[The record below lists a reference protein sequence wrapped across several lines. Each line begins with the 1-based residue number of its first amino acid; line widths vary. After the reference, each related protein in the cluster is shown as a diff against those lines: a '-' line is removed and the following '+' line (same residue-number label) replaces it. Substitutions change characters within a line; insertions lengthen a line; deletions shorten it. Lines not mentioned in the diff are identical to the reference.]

1 MKKIIKIIVS
11 ATLIGFLLYK
21 VDWENIY
28 KTIRV
33 SDIKIIAIT
42 FFILVGQFPIS
53 ALKWKKSLEI
63 HDLNFSFLFLQKI
76 LCIGFFFNNFLP
88 TSIGGDGYRVLKTMP
103 GEGTKSRG
111 VSAVLLERILGLA
124 ALLFLGF
131 LGAILLFNEFNAPAI
146 RFYIIGWVI
155 IFGFIALVQYLRS
168 RDAFGSI
175 FSRLDSIKP
184 MDAIFHNIQYIK
196 NGGARLFDV
205 IKISFVFQLLAIT
218 SIYLLF
224 NAVGAKTGYAACAF
238 IAAFTG
244 IASILPVSINGIGV
258 VEGSFVFSAMQV
270 GMGYE
275 QSLIVAFILRI
286 LTIPLSLICGMIYF
300 YESSRS

>member
-21 VDWENIY
+21 VDWGNISR
-28 KTIRV
+28 TIRI
-33 SDIKIIAIT
+33 SDIKIIAVT

-53 ALKWKKSLEI
+53 VLKWKKSLEI
-63 HDLNFSFLFLQKI
+63 HDLRFSFLFLQKI

-103 GEGTKSRG
+103 GEGAKSRG
-111 VSAVLLERILGLA
+111 ISAVLLERILGLG
-124 ALLFLGF
+124 ALMVLGF
-131 LGAILLFNEFNAPAI
+131 LGALLVLRDFDTPAI
-146 RFYIIGWVI
+146 RFYVIGWVMI
-155 IFGFIALVQYLRS
+155 SLVIALFQYLRS
-168 RDAFGSI
+168 RGAFVSI
-175 FSRLDSIKP
+175 FNRLDSIKP

-196 NGGARLFDV
+196 NGGTRLFDV
-205 IKISFVFQLLAIT
+205 IKISFVFQLLAIA

-224 NAVGAKTGYAACAF
+224 IAVGAKTGYAACAF
-238 IAAFTG
+238 IAAFAG
-244 IASILPVSINGIGV
+244 IASVLPVSINGIGV

-270 GMGYE
+270 GVGYE
-275 QSLIVAFILRI
+275 QSLIVAFLLRI
-286 LTIPLSLICGMIYF
+286 LTIPLSLICGMVYL